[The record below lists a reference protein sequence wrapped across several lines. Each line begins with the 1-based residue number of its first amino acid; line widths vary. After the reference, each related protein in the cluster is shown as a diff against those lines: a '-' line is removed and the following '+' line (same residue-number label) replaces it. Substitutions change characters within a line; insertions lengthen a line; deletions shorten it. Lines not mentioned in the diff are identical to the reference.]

1 MKKLLL
7 STAIAIFAI
16 ANVNAQ
22 SVNFGAK
29 AGLNLANVGG
39 DIDENEGIV
48 GFHIGG
54 VAEISISEKFSIQ
67 PELLFSAQGTKFE
80 EGDGKL
86 TMKLNYINIP
96 VMAKYYVA
104 DGFSL
109 EAGPQ
114 IGILAS
120 AKAKYEIGGE
130 SESEDIKDNFESLD
144 LGLNFGLG
152 YKLDSGLNFAARYNL
167 GLSNLAK
174 DSGNE
179 KINNGV
185 FQLSVGYMF

>member
-7 STAIAIFAI
+7 SAAIAIFAM

-22 SVNFGAK
+22 GVKFGAK
-29 AGLNLANVGG
+29 AGLNLANIGG
-39 DIDENEGIV
+39 DIEENKGII
-48 GFHIGG
+48 GFHVGG
-54 VAEISISEKFSIQ
+54 VAEISFSEKFSLQ

-80 EGDGKL
+80 EGGDKL
-86 TMKLNYINIP
+86 TMKLNYISIP

-104 DGFSL
+104 DGLSL

-120 AKAKYEIGGE
+120 AKAKYDIGGE
-130 SESEDIKDNFESLD
+130 SETEDIKDNFESLD

-167 GLSNLAK
+167 GLANIAK
-174 DSGNE
+174 DSGDD

-185 FQLSVGYMF
+185 FQISVGFMF

>member
-7 STAIAIFAI
+7 SAAIAVFAMSGI
-16 ANVNAQ
+16 NAQ
-22 SVNFGAK
+22 DVKFGAK
-29 AGLNLANVGG
+29 AGINLANVGG
-39 DIDENEGIV
+39 DIEENKGII
-48 GFHIGG
+48 GFHVGG
-54 VAEISISEKFSIQ
+54 VAEISFSEKFSIQ

-174 DSGNE
+174 DSGDE

>member
-22 SVNFGAK
+22 SLNFGAK

-152 YKLDSGLNFAARYNL
+152 YKLDSELNFAASYNL

-174 DSGNE
+174 DSDN
-179 KINNGV
+179 
-185 FQLSVGYMF
+185 